1 MKVRTT
7 TDYSK
12 FRLLEGNRPY
22 NDSHVDKLVKSLEA
36 NHLPTAILV
45 DKDMRVLDGQ
55 HRLAALSRL
64 GRPVHYIVADA
75 TVEDVKMVNSAQKQW
90 TINDIINSH
99 AVTGNRNYIDLKN
112 DMSTLGVTLLVAL
125 SVAGQN
131 TKTVRDGSLKYESNK
146 RHRESLLHTQEI
158 TGFIGSRQAGATSAV
173 AKLTTHP
180 KYDHN
185 RAVKNFKRFQG
196 TDKLAPR
203 VNLKAYLVMLEEIYN
218 HDTRKSDKL
227 IRLV

>member
-12 FRLLEGNRPY
+12 FGLIEGNRPR
-22 NDSHVDKLVKSLEA
+22 NDSHVKRLVKSFEA

-99 AVTGNRNYIDLKN
+99 AATGNWNYIDLKN
-112 DMSTLGVTLLVAL
+112 DMSTLGVTLSVAL

-131 TKTVRDGSLKYESNK
+131 AKNIRSGSLKYKSTK
-146 RHRESLLHTQEI
+146 RHRDAMLHTQEI
-158 TGFIGSRQAGATSAV
+158 TGFVGSRQNTATHAV

-185 RAVKNFKRFQG
+185 RAVKNFKKFQG

-203 VNLKAYLVMLEEIYN
+203 VNVKAYLVMLEEIYN
-218 HDTRKSDKL
+218 YDTRKSDKL